1 MRRLNTVIG
10 QHISGQA
17 RSHRGLYGRLGP
29 QNQNSPPKFHS
40 FQIPCSNRYAS
51 TLPVVLQIEALKCT
65 QMREESADFF
75 KIFWG
80 RTILAPLKSS
90 IASSKFWTW
99 LRARLA
105 DRQPADVTL
114 PRNRQAG
121 RNLCLAPHPSKT
133 RATSSRCIL
142 RAISRALH
150 QLMCILRAIVSTSS
164 PIAVINPLKRIRT
177 VVSALNVCAR
187 KIM

>member
-1 MRRLNTVIG
+1 MNSIFSYTTYKAAIRK
-10 QHISGQA
+10 
-17 RSHRGLYGRLGP
+17 GRLSSGEF
-29 QNQNSPPKFHS
+29 SHK
-40 FQIPCSNRYAS
+40 
-51 TLPVVLQIEALKCT
+51 TLPVVLQIEALECT
-65 QMREESADFF
+65 HMRGERRFF